1 MDASVA
7 LRGLQTALLAFA
19 LGLACLSH
27 FSRLTPTPGQDATL
41 AWRNRCLA
49 TVLLLQLLRMADRA
63 WSVQDLLVPGASM
76 LTVFQTYGGM
86 VLLGQA
92 VVLLLA
98 MGLAFWPRAGRVH
111 SWSLLLLLMAAMLG
125 MGMSG
130 HVVSASEEP
139 VLSMAAIL
147 HVWLA
152 QIWLAGV
159 LALLFKAK
167 QTSSVWLVLL
177 AQFSKWALPGMVLL
191 LLSGGFLSLWS
202 VGSWPGLLATP
213 YGGLLLL
220 KLFFVAGALW
230 CAWQLRRR
238 LSEPQ
243 DSLGQTA
250 TWLGSEAVLALS
262 VLAAA
267 SVLAATVPAAHDT
280 IVWPL
285 SFRWAPLIAW
295 WQDPMGTAQAWAWGA
310 GSALSGVALW
320 WFWRRRHARTALGL
334 LWLGVL
340 SALGLVLP
348 ATTISAYPTTYMHS
362 SARLDAVSVMAGQA
376 LYGTHCV
383 GCHGVHGHGDG
394 PVAKD
399 NKLQPANLTEPHVS
413 WHTHGDM
420 FWWLSHGKGMMP
432 GFADVLTEDERW
444 HLINWLIALSLG
456 YEARTVTQTPAPFNP
471 WLPSIDF
478 RFQMD
483 NNNFMSLSEWR
494 GLHPV
499 HLIIV
504 NEESELQR
512 VRVLLDKMAGFPA
525 QLVVVSRPEWLKD
538 LVKGPCEA
546 ILVGDAHGEIAKAW
560 AHYRRSFA
568 TPDLLNEE
576 SMVPRMEFLIDRFGF
591 VRARWRSDETPN
603 ALTLDELKVIY
614 DSLAPEGEIKS
625 AAIHQHD

>member
-7 LRGLQTALLAFA
+7 LRGLQTALLAYA
-19 LGLACLSH
+19 LGLAFLLRLAYS
-27 FSRLTPTPGQDATL
+27 FSDDLKAQALRWLKRVTVL
-41 AWRNRCLA
+41 
-49 TVLLLQLLRMADRA
+49 VLLLQAMRLGDMA
-63 WSVQDLLVPGASM
+63 WSLQALLASDASVFS
-76 LTVFQTYGGM
+76 VFQTYGGQ

-92 VVLLLA
+92 VVLLLTAAGVWLWRWRSLQVTTVLLLFMAMVA
-98 MGLAFWPRAGRVH
+98 MGL
-111 SWSLLLLLMAAMLG
+111 
-125 MGMSG
+125 SG

-139 VLSMAAIL
+139 VLSLAAIM
-147 HVWLA
+147 HVLLA
-152 QIWLAGV
+152 QLWIAGV
-159 LALLFKAK
+159 LALLFLAK
-167 QTSSVWLVLL
+167 HGGPDWTQGL
-177 AQFSKWALPGMVLL
+177 AVFSKWALPGMVLL
-191 LLSGGFLSLWS
+191 LLSGVYLGRWS
-202 VGSWPGLLATP
+202 VGSWPGLLATN
-213 YGGLLLL
+213 YGALLVL

-230 CAWQLRRR
+230 CAWQLRRG
-238 LSEPQ
+238 LAVNPQ
-243 DSLGQTA
+243 DPAQQQS
-250 TWLGSEAVLALS
+250 WLSSEAGLALT

-267 SVLAATVPAAHDT
+267 SVLASTVPASHDT

-285 SFRWAPLIAW
+285 SFRLAPVLAW
-295 WQDPMGTAQAWAWGA
+295 RQDAQHTVQMLVI
-310 GSALSGVALW
+310 SVALCVVGLALW
-320 WFWRRRHARTALGL
+320 MRWRQQHRVRAKSVLAACVMAGLAL
-334 LWLGVL
+334 
-340 SALGLVLP
+340 ALP
-348 ATTISAYPTTYMHS
+348 AISITAYPTTYMHS
-362 SARLDAVSVMAGQA
+362 SARLDASSVMAGQA
-376 LYGTHCV
+376 LYEQHCV
-383 GCHGVHGHGDG
+383 QCHGVHGHGDG
-394 PVAKD
+394 PVALL

-420 FWWLSHGKGMMP
+420 YWWLSHGKGQMP
-432 GFADVLTEDERW
+432 GFADVLSEEERW

-456 YEARTVTQTPAPFNP
+456 YEARSITPTPAAFNP

-504 NEESELQR
+504 NQREELQR
-512 VRVLLDKMAGFPA
+512 VRDLLKDMKGFPA
-525 QLVVVSRPEWLKD
+525 QLVIVSRPEWLKD

-546 ILVGDAHGEIAKAW
+546 VLVGDADGDIARAW

-576 SMVPRMEFLIDRFGF
+576 SQVARMEFLIDRFGF

-603 ALTLDELKVIY
+603 PLSLNALKSIY

>member
-7 LRGLQTALLAFA
+7 LRGLQTALLALAF
-19 LGLACLSH
+19 GLACLSH
-27 FSRLTPTPGQDATL
+27 LARPSIALGQDATL
-41 AWRNRCLA
+41 AWRNHCLA
-49 TVLLLQLLRMADRA
+49 AVLLLQLLRLADRA
-63 WSVQDLLVPGASM
+63 WTVQDLLAPGASM
-76 LTVFQTYGGM
+76 LSVFQTYGGL

-92 VVLLLA
+92 VLLLLTV
-98 MGLAFWPRAGRVH
+98 GLAYWPRAGRVK
-111 SWSLLLLLMAAMLG
+111 SWSLLLLLLLVMLG

-130 HVVSASEEP
+130 HAVSASEEP
-139 VLSMAAIL
+139 VLIMAAIV

-152 QIWLAGV
+152 QLWLAGV
-159 LALLFKAK
+159 LALLYKTK
-167 QTSSVWLVLL
+167 QTPADGLFWL
-177 AQFSKWALPGMVLL
+177 ARFSKWALPGMLLL
-191 LLSGGFLSLWS
+191 LLSGVVLSLWS

-213 YGGLLLL
+213 YGGLLML
-220 KLFFVAGALW
+220 KLFFVAGALG

-238 LSEPQ
+238 MFESAIPR
-243 DSLGQTA
+243 GQTA
-250 TWLGSEAVLALS
+250 RWLGSEAGLALCVLAL
-262 VLAAA
+262 A

-280 IVWPL
+280 IVWPW

-295 WQDPMGTAQAWAWGA
+295 WQDPMGTAQAGIGGA
-310 GSALSGVALW
+310 VSALLGVALW
-320 WFWRRRHARTALGL
+320 WFWRQRHARMAVGL
-334 LWLGVL
+334 LALGVL
-340 SALGLVLP
+340 AACGLVLP
-348 ATTISAYPTTYMHS
+348 ATTITAYPTTYMHS

-376 LYGTHCV
+376 LYGVHCV

-456 YEARTVTQTPAPFNP
+456 YEARTVTTTPAPFNP

-504 NEESELQR
+504 NQESELQR
-512 VRVLLDKMAGFPA
+512 VRLLLDKMSGFPA

-560 AHYRRSFA
+560 SHYRRSFA
-568 TPDLLNEE
+568 APDLLNEDTV
-576 SMVPRMEFLIDRFGF
+576 VPRMEFLIDRFGF
-591 VRARWRSDETPN
+591 VRARWRSDEMPN
-603 ALTLDELKVIY
+603 ALSLDELKVIY